1 LSTVNHLDRSSAIN
15 IISESISTMSNLYEL
30 SIQLRKLQ
38 ADKNEKA
45 NEIDRLERQLR
56 ILSELKGISVS
67 DLQHSLREAC
77 EAEAHGELRALV
89 GTLQARVDGLR
100 LGGRGGGAGGGTM
113 VDEGNKVPSQ
123 ERFNQEAAA
132 RARAALELRIG
143 ELEEIDSNLRL
154 ELDAVYRGYQTLTE
168 KNTLLE
174 TQLLH
179 QKAQL
184 EQWESRWKAKE
195 EEEIKRSSIVPVT
208 DQSSGSYNFSE
219 FAKPSEPT
227 ALVHVPSQ
235 SQIDVENRLI
245 AAETALNGEKQQ
257 RAILQSQLT
266 SAQKTYQIKEE
277 QYQHRIQFFE
287 EQVRDLEQ
295 QLSSLY
301 TAFGIMQDDSKVE
314 RSEMEVWK
322 NSLLESDA
330 ALAKEEAVRE
340 AKKYDAAELM
350 QPSERVSEQSIIAP
364 HKSSDLSHRRTV
376 KKGSRRSV
384 TKAVDPPSLHE
395 RSAVQSA
402 ANEPIAT
409 GVLLLL
415 LDNEGKPLQPNAN
428 PSPST
433 PRQRS
438 FLGLKTTHSTSE
450 ASNKFTKQYCVLHG
464 ANGLYQLRY
473 GESYTSPVSGV
484 HEFITAGVSSVEVS
498 SLTFPFSIRSSTS
511 ASHSSKSFMFSTH
524 LAPPANRLGLKL

>member
-1 LSTVNHLDRSSAIN
+1 MSTIYRLDWSSAIN

-67 DLQHSLREAC
+67 DLQRSLREAC

-100 LGGRGGGAGGGTM
+100 LGGGRGGGGGAGGGTK
-113 VDEGNKVPSQ
+113 VDEGNKLPSQ
-123 ERFNQEAAA
+123 ERFNQESAA

-154 ELDAVYRGYQTLTE
+154 ELDSVYRSYHTLTE

-208 DQSSGSYNFSE
+208 EQSSGSYNFSE
-219 FAKPSEPT
+219 FAKPLEST
-227 ALVHVPSQ
+227 ALIHVPSQ
-235 SQIDVENRLI
+235 AQIDIENRLI

-257 RAILQSQLT
+257 RSILQSQLT

-301 TAFGIMQDDSKVE
+301 TAFGIMQDDNKVE

-340 AKKYDAAELM
+340 AKKYDAAEAM
-350 QPSERVSEQSIIAP
+350 QLSERESEQSITTP
-364 HKSSDLSHRRTV
+364 HKSTDRSHRRTV

-384 TKAVDPPSLHE
+384 RAIDPPSSNE
-395 RSAVQSA
+395 RSAVQPA
-402 ANEPIAT
+402 TNEPIAT

-428 PSPST
+428 PLPSS

-438 FLGLKTTHSTSE
+438 FLGLKASHSTSE
-450 ASNKFTKQYCVLHG
+450 ASSKFTKQYCVLHG

-473 GESYTSPVSGV
+473 GESSTSPVSGV

-498 SLTFPFSIRSSTS
+498 AILNIFLFNTRFNL
-511 ASHSSKSFMFSTH
+511 SKSLIQIFH
-524 LAPPANRLGLKL
+524 V